1 MEASRADTPGLERVP
16 KVAAGARPHVILA
29 GRPAAERAPNSR
41 AGGVET
47 FLLLKLAINNDRRL
61 GVREGVHAQ

>member
-1 MEASRADTPGLERVP
+1 MEASGAHSSGIERIP

-29 GRPAAERAPNSR
+29 GRPATERAADAW

-47 FLLLKLAINNDRRL
+47 FLLLKLAINDDRRL
-61 GVREGVHAQ
+61 VVREGAHGQ